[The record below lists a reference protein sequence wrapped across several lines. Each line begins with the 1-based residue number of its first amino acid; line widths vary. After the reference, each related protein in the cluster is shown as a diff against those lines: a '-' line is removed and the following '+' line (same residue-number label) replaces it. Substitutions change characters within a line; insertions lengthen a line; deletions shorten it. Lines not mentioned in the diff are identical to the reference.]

1 MIKHALE
8 QIGIE
13 FSSENDRE
21 IQFKCV
27 FHDDNTPSASINKKT
42 GRWICFT
49 CEVGGNILHLSNKQN
64 VQLDNLNEIRA
75 ILRKNKLKSLL
86 RKEPEQ
92 LNYYFFPKVFK
103 KITNIT
109 DCPEYLLNRLSI
121 NTVLNFNLH
130 YCDDKNSKYFER
142 IIIPITLENNLGF
155 TAREYTKNT
164 NYKYLFPE
172 GMQKSKFIFG
182 DLNHQ
187 ELIIV
192 EGTFDVMKL
201 WQHGYKNTISILGA
215 SINKTQI
222 EYLLDHKVRKLIIF
236 SDGDDAGRKLASSF
250 EKYAHLFKIDIVSC
264 KQDQDPSDMTLEEIK
279 IAFNKK
285 LSLNEILAKI
295 QHDRKQKRLE
305 RSLYKSTAN
314 LFPN

>member
-182 DLNHQ
+182 DLGFNF
-187 ELIIV
+187 EPSEI
-192 EGTFDVMKL
+192 
-201 WQHGYKNTISILGA
+201 GA
-215 SINKTQI
+215 SFGLVQLEK
-222 EYLLDHKVRKLIIF
+222 F
-236 SDGDDAGRKLASSF
+236 SKF
-250 EKYAHLFKIDIVSC
+250 EKLRNINFNYHLNFFKRYGWNL
-264 KQDQDPSDMTLEEIK
+264 TY
-279 IAFNKK
+279 
-285 LSLNEILAKI
+285 
-295 QHDRKQKRLE
+295 HQKTNN
-305 RSLYKSTAN
+305 S
-314 LFPN
+314 

>member
-8 QIGIE
+8 QMGIE
-13 FSSENDRE
+13 ISNENDKE
-21 IQFKCV
+21 IQYKCI
-27 FHDDNTPSASINKKT
+27 FHDDNKPSASINKTT
-42 GRWICFT
+42 GLWKCYT
-49 CEVGGNILHLSNKQN
+49 CDIGGNILQLSRKQN
-64 VQLDNLNEIRA
+64 IKLDNLNEIRT

-109 DCPEYLLNRLSI
+109 DCPEYLLDRLSMDTI
-121 NTVLNFNLH
+121 LNFNLH
-130 YCDDKNSKYFER
+130 YCDDKDSRYFER
-142 IIIPITLENNLGF
+142 IIIPITLGDNLGF
-155 TAREYTKNT
+155 TAREYTRNT
-164 NYKYLFPE
+164 SYKYLFPE

-182 DLNHQ
+182 NLDHQ
-187 ELIIV
+187 EIIIV

-201 WQHGYKNTISILGA
+201 WQYGYKNTISILGA

-222 EYLLDHKVRKLIIF
+222 EYLLNHKVKKLIIF

-264 KQDQDPSDMTLEEIK
+264 KQDQDPSDMSLEEIK
-279 IAFNKK
+279 KAFDKK
-285 LSLNEILAKI
+285 LSLNDILAKI
-295 QHDRKQKRLE
+295 QQDKKQKRLE

-314 LFPN
+314 LLPH